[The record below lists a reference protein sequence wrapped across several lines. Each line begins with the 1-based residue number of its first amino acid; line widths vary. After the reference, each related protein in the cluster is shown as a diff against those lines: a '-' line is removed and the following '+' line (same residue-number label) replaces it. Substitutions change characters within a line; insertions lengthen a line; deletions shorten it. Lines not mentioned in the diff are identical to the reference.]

1 MPRIQSSAA
10 DQRTVSQAEEG
21 LVSERDEFR
30 TRTAHRAGRR
40 RPPSPPADSQGST
53 PARWRRETTRVTSDA
68 RGETHR
74 GPIQRAA
81 APPRRPLEAPR
92 ASCVKRQLG
101 QGNKGR
107 GGSLRCAAAARR
119 ESSRRSFGVAC
130 PAAGSSPRVCTR
142 PLSSVSMSRRSPLF
156 NRGESSGRRAGVPV
170 SRQRR
175 SKSSVG
181 RGTAV
186 ADLGSEL
193 FIWFMPTCLR
203 SARER
208 S

>member
-1 MPRIQSSAA
+1 MRWTGVKQKTAQLPGWSNGKSMSA
-10 DQRTVSQAEEG
+10 
-21 LVSERDEFR
+21 L
-30 TRTAHRAGRR
+30 AGRKAR
-40 RPPSPPADSQGST
+40 HHATAATARSSPKGST
-53 PARWRRETTRVTSDA
+53 PARWCRETTRVTNDA

-81 APPRRPLEAPR
+81 ARTRRPLEAPR
-92 ASCVKRQLG
+92 ASRVKRQLG
-101 QGNKGR
+101 QGNEVR

-130 PAAGSSPRVCTR
+130 PAAGRSPRVCTR

-193 FIWFMPTCLR
+193 LIWFMPTCLR
-203 SARER
+203 SPRER